1 IRFKLYVMKTRVY
14 VFLVMFFALSR
25 TLMAQENPVKIN
37 INTDQFTEFA
47 PAFSGDGKTMIFQSN
62 REGGYKLYQCMLEG
76 GQWSP
81 PVPLKTINSFNGK
94 TDPIGGPSL
103 TADGST
109 LYFCALSSDGK
120 GDMDIYLS
128 LKKDGKWAKPVNLDA
143 LVNTDQYEGFPSISI
158 DGKTLY
164 YMRAKNIDGK
174 PCFKIMVTKKDDA
187 GKWTAPAEVSG
198 PVNISCN
205 KAPFAMADNCSLL
218 FASDREDGKGAFDL
232 YRSTRKENDQWS
244 QPLAYN
250 FINSPGIESF
260 ASVIPSGENLY
271 YSDRGDIYSINIPV
285 AFRLGKNLDGTIT
298 DAESKKSI
306 NAKIIV
312 KNIDTKDTIS
322 VINFKT
328 AENKY
333 SVMLMPGKNY
343 EVTVTAPNYA
353 DTAFQYKLKDLPDL
367 TQEEKNI
374 MLRPKKKT
382 VVLNIK
388 DSETKKGLGV
398 KIKITNLDTG
408 EEIQVDNTVGR
419 DGKYAINLREG
430 NRYNVEVS
438 SQEGYAFSNT
448 NIQVPGENISRPA
461 EENTATNRV
470 QILKDEDLA
479 NVPIAVKALKVGTKL
494 LLHDIFFQFN
504 SFVLEDTSYRELDRV
519 IELMQQNPDINVE
532 IAAHSDDVGSDDFNI
547 KLSGKRAQN
556 IADYL
561 VKNGVDRARLR
572 PIGYGKKFPV
582 APNDTEEGRA
592 KNRRVE
598 LKVVK

>member
-1 IRFKLYVMKTRVY
+1 MKMVRFSIFLFLSLVYSLKL
-14 VFLVMFFALSR
+14 F
-25 TLMAQENPVKIN
+25 AQENPVKLN

-62 REGGYKLYQCMLEG
+62 RDGGYKLYQCRLEG
-76 GQWSP
+76 GQWSTP
-81 PVPLKTINSFNGK
+81 EPMKTINSFNGK

-103 TADGST
+103 TTDGST

-128 LKKDGKWAKPVNLDA
+128 QKKDDKWSKPVNLDTP
-143 LVNTDQYEGFPSISI
+143 VNTDQYEGFPSISA

-164 YMRAKNIDGK
+164 FMSAKNVDGK
-174 PCFKIMVTKKDDA
+174 PCFKIMATQKDDA

-205 KAPFAMADNCSLL
+205 KAPFSMADNSSLL
-218 FASDREDGKGAFDL
+218 FASDREGGKGAFDL
-232 YRSTRKENDQWS
+232 FRSTRKENDQWS
-244 QPLAYN
+244 EPLAYN
-250 FINSPGIESF
+250 FINSAGGESF
-260 ASVIPSGENLY
+260 ASVIPSGDNLY
-271 YSDRGDIYSINIPV
+271 YSDRGDIYSINIPA
-285 AFRLGKNLDGTIT
+285 AFRLGKNLEGTIT
-298 DAESKKSI
+298 DAETKKLM

-312 KNIDTKDTIS
+312 KNIDTKDTLS
-322 VINFKT
+322 VTSFKST
-328 AENKY
+328 ENKY
-333 SVMLMPGKNY
+333 NLMLMPAVNY
-343 EVTVTAPNYA
+343 EVTITAPNYT
-353 DTAFQYKLKDLPDL
+353 DTALQYKLKDLPDL
-367 TQEEKNI
+367 SKEEKNI
-374 MLRPKKKT
+374 ILKPKKKT
-382 VVLNIK
+382 VVLNIA

-419 DGKYAINLREG
+419 DGKYAVNLREG

-448 NIQVPGENISRPA
+448 NIQVPGEEINRTV
-461 EENTATNRV
+461 EENTATNRL
-470 QILKDEDLA
+470 QILKDEDLS
-479 NVPIAVKALKVGTKL
+479 NVPISVKALKVGTKL

-519 IELMQQNPDINVE
+519 IELMKQNPTINVE
-532 IAAHSDDVGSDDFNI
+532 IAAHSDDVGGDDFNT

-556 IADYL
+556 IADFL
-561 VKNGVDRARLR
+561 EKNGVDKARLR

-582 APNDTEEGRA
+582 ASNETEEGRA

-598 LKVVK
+598 LKVVN

>member
-1 IRFKLYVMKTRVY
+1 MKTCFLIS
-14 VFLVMFFALSR
+14 FLVFANILF
-25 TLMAQENPVKIN
+25 AQESPVRLN
-37 INTDQFTEFA
+37 INTEQFNEFA
-47 PAFSGDGKTMIFQSN
+47 PAISSDGKTMIFQSN
-62 REGGYKLYQCMLEG
+62 REGGFKLYQCTLEG
-76 GQWSP
+76 GQWSAAE
-81 PVPLKTINSFNGK
+81 PLKKINSFNGK

-103 TADGST
+103 SADGSS
-109 LYFCALSSDGK
+109 LYFCALSEDGK

-128 LKKDGKWAKPVNLDA
+128 QKKDGKWDKPVNLDA
-143 LVNTDQYEGFPSISI
+143 PVNSGDYEGFPSIST
-158 DGKTLY
+158 DEKTLY
-164 YMRAKNIDGK
+164 FMRAKNVEGK
-174 PCFKIMVTKKDDA
+174 PCYKIMATKKNDT
-187 GKWTAPAEVSG
+187 GKWNDPAEVIG

-205 KAPFAMADNCSLL
+205 KAPFAMADNSSLL
-218 FASDREDGKGAFDL
+218 FASDREGGMGAFDL
-232 YRSTRKENDQWS
+232 YRSTRKEDDQWS

-250 FINSPGIESF
+250 FVNGAGSESF
-260 ASVIPSGENLY
+260 ASIVPSGVNLY
-271 YSDRGDIYSINIPV
+271 YSDRGDIYSINIPD

-298 DAESKKSI
+298 DSETKKLL

-312 KNIDTKDTIS
+312 KNIDTKDTS
-322 VINFKT
+322 VINFKAT
-328 AENKY
+328 ENKY
-333 SVMLMPGKNY
+333 NIALMPGKNY
-343 EVTVTAPNYA
+343 EVTFTAPNYM
-353 DTAFQYKLKDLPDL
+353 DTAFQYKLKDFPDL
-367 TQEEKNI
+367 VREEKNI
-374 MLRPKKKT
+374 ILKPKKKI

-388 DSETKKGLGV
+388 DSDTKKGLGV

-419 DGKYAINLREG
+419 DGKYAVNLREG

-448 NIQVPGENISRPA
+448 NIQVPGENINGTG
-461 EENTATNRV
+461 EENKASNRIQV
-470 QILKDEDLA
+470 LKEEDLN
-479 NVPIAVKALKVGTKL
+479 NVPITVQALKVGTKL

-519 IELMQQNPDINVE
+519 IELMKQNPTINVE
-532 IAAHSDDVGSDDFNI
+532 IAAHSDDVGGDDFNI

-556 IADYL
+556 IADYI
-561 VKNGVDRARLR
+561 VKNGIETSRLR